1 MFSTTLSPVLMP
13 DMMAH
18 ASSADAPFDSEVSF
32 ADLDSEALVTTLSAT
47 PLPTFMT
54 STPTQ
59 TITTTITPV
68 TPNCDPSIIAI
79 SPLNLKLESPL
90 LTALSEPE
98 EPSSAGRRKSTSTG
112 PSSKKRPAADPLDKE
127 AKARERVLRNRAA
140 AQESRDKK
148 RKYVTEIE
156 ASNESLQQENVQLLK
171 RLKTV
176 ESDNLTLSHKLEALS
191 AQFAQMQQQL
201 SLGMMNLNNSGVGFC
216 QSAVLAKKAKA
227 SKDVS
232 TNSRQQK
239 LAPPNKRSPFNSPHK
254 NNHRRQ
260 HSMTMKNL
268 MVKAKSLNR
277 EAPDQSAARW
287 TETSCRPFCNN
298 SNKALTLSSFA
309 AASFQLNQLAQV
321 LLLAS
326 ILPQLMLNFS
336 TLFLISIGAQSS
348 NLPTEDPLLRQ
359 AVSFIHRLSPPSSPL
374 FNCPT
379 TTAYPQS
386 GTIKDSITSLN
397 PAVIEEI
404 VTEFR
409 QGRKDA
415 ARRLL
420 VKALLFKS

>member
-59 TITTTITPV
+59 TTTSTS

-98 EPSSAGRRKSTSTG
+98 PSSASSCSSRRKSTSTG

-148 RKYVTEIE
+148 RKYVAEIE
-156 ASNESLQQENVQLLK
+156 ASNESLQQENFQLLK

-176 ESDNLTLSHKLEALS
+176 ESDNISLSHKLEALS

-201 SLGMMNLNNSGVGFC
+201 SLAGMMNLNNNSGVGFC
-216 QSAVLAKKAKA
+216 QV
-227 SKDVS
+227 
-232 TNSRQQK
+232 
-239 LAPPNKRSPFNSPHK
+239 
-254 NNHRRQ
+254 
-260 HSMTMKNL
+260 
-268 MVKAKSLNR
+268 
-277 EAPDQSAARW
+277 
-287 TETSCRPFCNN
+287 CI
-298 SNKALTLSSFA
+298 
-309 AASFQLNQLAQV
+309 
-321 LLLAS
+321 LL
-326 ILPQLMLNFS
+326 
-336 TLFLISIGAQSS
+336 
-348 NLPTEDPLLRQ
+348 
-359 AVSFIHRLSPPSSPL
+359 
-374 FNCPT
+374 
-379 TTAYPQS
+379 
-386 GTIKDSITSLN
+386 
-397 PAVIEEI
+397 
-404 VTEFR
+404 
-409 QGRKDA
+409 
-415 ARRLL
+415 
-420 VKALLFKS
+420 

>member
-1 MFSTTLSPVLMP
+1 MFSNTLSPVLMP

-59 TITTTITPV
+59 TTATTTTITP

-98 EPSSAGRRKSTSTG
+98 EPSSSTGRRKSTSTG

-148 RKYVTEIE
+148 RKYVAEIE

-191 AQFAQMQQQL
+191 AQFAQMQQQF

-216 QSAVLAKKAKA
+216 QVC
-227 SKDVS
+227 
-232 TNSRQQK
+232 
-239 LAPPNKRSPFNSPHK
+239 FI
-254 NNHRRQ
+254 
-260 HSMTMKNL
+260 
-268 MVKAKSLNR
+268 LN
-277 EAPDQSAARW
+277 AIQ
-287 TETSCRPFCNN
+287 
-298 SNKALTLSSFA
+298 
-309 AASFQLNQLAQV
+309 
-321 LLLAS
+321 
-326 ILPQLMLNFS
+326 
-336 TLFLISIGAQSS
+336 LFLLSIHPQY
-348 NLPTEDPLLRQ
+348 LTFLFHFLLDP
-359 AVSFIHRLSPPSSPL
+359 
-374 FNCPT
+374 
-379 TTAYPQS
+379 
-386 GTIKDSITSLN
+386 
-397 PAVIEEI
+397 I
-404 VTEFR
+404 VCSTGKEG
-409 QGRKDA
+409 QGI
-415 ARRLL
+415 
-420 VKALLFKS
+420 